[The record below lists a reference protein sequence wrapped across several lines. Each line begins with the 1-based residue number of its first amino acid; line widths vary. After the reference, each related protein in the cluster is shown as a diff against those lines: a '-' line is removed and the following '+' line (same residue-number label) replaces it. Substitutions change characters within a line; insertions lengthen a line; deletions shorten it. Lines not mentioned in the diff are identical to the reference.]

1 MINFKD
7 ADEILQPSAIL
18 VSMDEISSFFTR

>member
-7 ADEILQPSAIL
+7 ADELSQPSAIV
-18 VSMDEISSFFTR
+18 VSMDEISSFFSR